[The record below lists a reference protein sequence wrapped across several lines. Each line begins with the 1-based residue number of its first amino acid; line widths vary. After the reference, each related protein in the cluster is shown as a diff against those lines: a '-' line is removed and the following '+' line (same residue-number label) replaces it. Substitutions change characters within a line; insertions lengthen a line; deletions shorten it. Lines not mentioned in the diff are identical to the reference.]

1 MNAQEL
7 KTGESSVEWV
17 EDFRTVVDAVD
28 KKWRCDPPKVLLGL
42 PRISKNEL
50 LSEGTRVRVKLDE
63 PISILGKKLHSK
75 FRTDDIRWDPEV

>member
-28 KKWRCDPPKVLLGL
+28 KKWRRDSPKVPLGL
-42 PRISKNEL
+42 PRISKNDEL
-50 LSEGTRVRVKLDE
+50 LSEV
-63 PISILGKKLHSK
+63 LG
-75 FRTDDIRWDPEV
+75 